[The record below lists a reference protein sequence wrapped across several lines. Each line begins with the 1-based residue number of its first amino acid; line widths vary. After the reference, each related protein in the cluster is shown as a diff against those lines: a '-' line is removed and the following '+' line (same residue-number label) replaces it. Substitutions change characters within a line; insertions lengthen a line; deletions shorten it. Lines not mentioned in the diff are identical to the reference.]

1 LDFDSYDVEGKLGR
15 YEPGLAVVCGVLVVG
30 ILVMVLFMAGLVVWR
45 MWGRERREEREG
57 YFVVGDED
65 RDGEV

>member
-15 YEPGLAVVCGVLVVG
+15 YEPDLAVVCGVLVVG
-30 ILVMVLFMAGLVVWR
+30 LLILVLFMAGLVVRRLWR
-45 MWGRERREEREG
+45 RERRGEREG